1 MAVKRLVDVDFWENK
16 MVLETMSAEDRYFY
30 LFLLTNPC
38 VRQLGVYRIT
48 LSKAV
53 YYTGY
58 NKDSL
63 NTLFDR
69 FENSYGMI
77 RYNRDTDEVAIKNY
91 LKHSII
97 TGGKPVLDL
106 LLKDAAEVKD
116 KSLLTYI
123 KREYFKSSGQTNA
136 TVAEFLDTIPDD
148 NDDDEHNDNDDDK
161 VVTTTRP
168 RLVHDSL
175 MAEQYE
181 EILSLWNSIEGVKKC
196 RSLTDERKRHIN
208 ARVKEYSYEEV
219 IDVLH
224 MISESPW
231 LKGENP
237 RHWCADFDWW
247 LVPNNFAKILEG
259 KYTERD
265 DNTRVEEEET
275 NAYQG

>member
-1 MAVKRLVDVDFWENK
+1 
-16 MVLETMSAEDRYFY
+16 
-30 LFLLTNPC
+30 
-38 VRQLGVYRIT
+38 
-48 LSKAV
+48 
-53 YYTGY
+53 
-58 NKDSL
+58 
-63 NTLFDR
+63 
-69 FENSYGMI
+69 MI

-148 NDDDEHNDNDDDK
+148 NDDDKHNDNDDDK
-161 VVTTTRP
+161 VVTTTRT

-175 MAEQYE
+175 KAEQYE

-208 ARVKEYSYEEV
+208 ARVKEFSYEDV
-219 IDVLH
+219 IQVLH
-224 MISESPW
+224 KIAESDFLRGNNDRGWKP
-231 LKGENP
+231 G
-237 RHWCADFDWW
+237 FDWW
-247 LVPNNFAKILEG
+247 LEPQKFVKILEG
-259 KYTERD
+259 TYDNDRMGQVTKPQADDDIPTEERKSS
-265 DNTRVEEEET
+265 RVR
-275 NAYQG
+275 QR